1 MRESFQ
7 ARESFLKKIGSPSA
21 VFKTIYVYEDMPT
34 RDDTKT
40 KSRRSH
46 VAAEPQSAI
55 VGPCRHKPIS
65 ERCPSCILD
74 SSDFFADVATSAK
87 LALQQFLKFKSIER
101 GQMLYTQGEAA
112 RYLYIL
118 ISGQIKVYKSLPEG
132 RQPIHRLFT
141 IPGDLMA
148 CEDLFL
154 DRHNSTAEA
163 IVATAVCVLDRRG
176 LYNLLH
182 EQQKIHDTLLR
193 AMARNLNAYIS
204 HISHL
209 GRKSAIERV
218 ASYLVFM
225 ADTHVETLRRD
236 KLLAHSLTR
245 VELAE
250 MLGVTPRTL
259 IRSLRSLEA
268 QRVIA
273 LARGGFVILDMPA
286 LTRIAG

>member
-1 MRESFQ
+1 MK
-7 ARESFLKKIGSPSA
+7 LYYI
-21 VFKTIYVYEDMPT
+21 YEDYAYT
-34 RDDTKT
+34 DGVKT
-40 KSRRSH
+40 QSMRSH
-46 VAAEPQSAI
+46 VAAEPESAI

-65 ERCPSCILD
+65 ERCASCILD
-74 SSDFFADVATSAK
+74 SSDFFAGVAVSAK
-87 LALQQFLKFKSIER
+87 LVLQQFLKFKSIER
-101 GQMLYTQGEAA
+101 GQLLYTQGEAA
-112 RYLYIL
+112 HYLYIL

-141 IPGDLMA
+141 IPGDLLA

-163 IVATAVCVLDRRG
+163 IVATSVCVLDRKG
-176 LYNLLH
+176 LYNVLL
-182 EQQKIHDTLLR
+182 EQQQIHDTLLR

-250 MLGVTPRTL
+250 MLGITPRTL

-273 LARGGFVILDMPA
+273 LARGGFVILEMPT